1 MAKIEIAIMNTQ
13 WKIEE
18 EEKRIEEMRQNIK
31 QSIDSKN
38 LGCEASFILSYA
50 MKMDEAAKKGDRPLK
65 TPPAR
70 SRRLQGST
78 HHRQKEEA

>member
-1 MAKIEIAIMNTQ
+1 MTKIEMAIQSTE

-18 EEKRIEEMRQNIK
+18 AEKTIEEMRRNIK

-50 MKMDEAAKKGDRPLK
+50 MKMDEAAKKLAELK
-65 TPPAR
+65 ETLKMLNFLA
-70 SRRLQGST
+70 
-78 HHRQKEEA
+78 EEK

>member
-1 MAKIEIAIMNTQ
+1 MTKIEMAIQSTE

-18 EEKRIEEMRQNIK
+18 AEKTIEEMRRNIK

-50 MKMDEAAKKGDRPLK
+50 IKMDEAAKKLAELK
-65 TPPAR
+65 ETLEMLNFLA
-70 SRRLQGST
+70 
-78 HHRQKEEA
+78 EEK

>member
-50 MKMDEAAKKGDRPLK
+50 MKLNEATKKLAELK
-65 TPPAR
+65 ETLEMLNFLA
-70 SRRLQGST
+70 
-78 HHRQKEEA
+78 EEK

>member
-1 MAKIEIAIMNTQ
+1 MTKIEMAIQSTE

-18 EEKRIEEMRQNIK
+18 AEKKIEEMRRNIK

-50 MKMDEAAKKGDRPLK
+50 MKMDEAAKKLAELK
-65 TPPAR
+65 ETLEMLNFLA
-70 SRRLQGST
+70 
-78 HHRQKEEA
+78 EEK

>member
-1 MAKIEIAIMNTQ
+1 MTKIEMAIQSTE

-18 EEKRIEEMRQNIK
+18 AEKTIEEMRRNIK

-50 MKMDEAAKKGDRPLK
+50 MKMDEAAKKLAELK
-65 TPPAR
+65 ETLEMLNFLA
-70 SRRLQGST
+70 
-78 HHRQKEEA
+78 EEK